1 MLMQSYPVLSWH
13 ILTQTKR
20 PALHMRWRPE
30 ARAGGT
36 PDQPCSCF
44 STTLV
49 CSSAWR
55 NLRSAN
61 VKSQKARLDLDIYIY
76 IYIHKRIIHD
86 SIYNIC
92 RISKFV
98 QVSIHRLICLCFAA
112 LLQPR
117 RPEPKDRQSLYLPR
131 ISNGMEDLDGVAN
144 IASVSPVSPRC
155 IAFKTE
161 NP

>member
-76 IYIHKRIIHD
+76 IYIFINVLYMILYT
-86 SIYNIC
+86 IYVYVYLSL
-92 RISKFV
+92 SKFQFIV
-98 QVSIHRLICLCFAA
+98 WFVCVLLLCSN
-112 LLQPR
+112 L
-117 RPEPKDRQSLYLPR
+117 EGQSPR
-131 ISNGMEDLDGVAN
+131 IGNHYICHGSAMAWRT
-144 IASVSPVSPRC
+144 SMVSP
-155 IAFKTE
+155 I
-161 NP
+161 